1 MTLIWVNDE
10 VGGEIDGLVF
20 VIVGV
25 EDEVVVVVRV
35 EVVVKPYL

>member
-1 MTLIWVNDE
+1 MTLIWVNVD

-25 EDEVVVVVRV
+25 EAEVIVVVRV
-35 EVVVKPYL
+35 EVVVRV